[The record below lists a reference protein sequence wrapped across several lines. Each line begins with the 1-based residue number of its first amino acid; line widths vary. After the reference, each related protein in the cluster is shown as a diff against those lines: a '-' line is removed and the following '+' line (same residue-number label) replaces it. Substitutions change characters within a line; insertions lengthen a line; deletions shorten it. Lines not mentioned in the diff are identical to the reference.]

1 MIKMIVV
8 EDLVL
13 SSVILLLTIFIGLQ
27 VYIIF
32 KLRKF
37 YNKSRSRNIKEVI
50 IKKEEHKKVKV
61 NLSDKELVNKIV
73 QAVDRKINPFLNIY
87 VLMTEHFEII
97 VPKSEFTK
105 YKIGDKI
112 QVSNIVSEK
121 FLSNDLKY
129 FNINRIKS

>member
-1 MIKMIVV
+1 MIVV